1 MDKIID
7 KIEIN
12 GNLIID
18 TILKPLAKGS
28 KDILINDSKI
38 AQSFLSLK
46 TAFMENKL
54 SQYLDFIN
62 NTQNE
67 EILDFIEKL
76 TNEEKSFFI
85 ETINKVIDLDD
96 SLQIYIMAYLTK
108 KYKENSE
115 LDYYEKQLFYNI
127 NTLSEDDFK
136 IFFCMYKEN
145 ITKNRNSMYVQ
156 YAYKNK
162 EIIEISLN
170 KFSNIGLL
178 KIKTNITN
186 DKKDNINSSIR
197 YYITDYSEPLF
208 QCLNIYFDNK
218 ICAKLLEKKEN
229 QGIRQISL
237 NFI

>member
-1 MDKIID
+1 MNKIID
-7 KIEIN
+7 KIERN
-12 GNLIID
+12 GNDFID
-18 TILKPLAKGS
+18 TILKPMVKCS
-28 KDILINDSKI
+28 KDILLNDSKV
-38 AQSFLSLK
+38 AQSYLSFK

-54 SQYLDFIN
+54 SQYLEFIN
-62 NTQNE
+62 NNHNE
-67 EILDFIEKL
+67 EILVFIETL
-76 TNEEKSFFI
+76 TNKEKDFFI

-108 KYKENSE
+108 RYKKNSE
-115 LDYYEKQLFYNI
+115 LNYYEKQLFYNI
-127 NTLSEDDFK
+127 NTLSEDDFN

-145 ITKNRNSMYVQ
+145 ITKNKNSMYVQ

-178 KIKTNITN
+178 KLKTNITN

-197 YYITDYSEPLF
+197 YYTTDYSKHLF

-218 ICAKLLEKKEN
+218 ICDKLLEKEKKHGIKE
-229 QGIRQISL
+229 L
-237 NFI
+237 NLKFF

>member
-1 MDKIID
+1 MNNIIN
-7 KIEIN
+7 KIEEN
-12 GNLIID
+12 GNLFID

-54 SQYLDFIN
+54 SQYLDFID

-67 EILDFIEKL
+67 KLIDFIEKL
-76 TNEEKSFFI
+76 TNEEKNFFI

-197 YYITDYSEPLF
+197 YYTTDYSEPLF